1 MGKRHTSAE
10 QPGEHDVLI
19 VGAGPVGST
28 LALELAHHGVTSLLV
43 ERHDAP
49 SLHPKMDFVNGRSME
64 LFRRLGV
71 AEEIRA
77 RGIPARHSFNFQ
89 WFRSFAEPPVD
100 EWTHPSVDDV
110 FASIAERNDGTS
122 PLEPYQR
129 LPGNILEELLR
140 RRAGEESLV
149 ELRTGTA
156 FRELTQLPDGTV
168 SATLTD
174 MATGEEYTERARYV
188 VGCDGASS
196 AVRRSTAITVP
207 IVGPETDHCDVYFR
221 STDPRLR
228 PHGRYFLG
236 ISAGGATLVS
246 RDEKDTWTAFFPVLE
261 DTGFERDPIGVLS
274 RRLGT
279 DITVE
284 EVLKVTRWRGRMG
297 VAERY
302 REGRV
307 FLAGDAAHEFYPMGG
322 HGANTGLGDAVD
334 LGWKLAGVLKG
345 WGGPGLLDSYEAERR
360 PVALFNRE
368 MCFNLLEVWQRFP
381 QLAAAGTPPS
391 HLAGYLAQERYQI
404 ENTGIHFGYR
414 YSSSPLVFG
423 EDGAGETP
431 PDWQWTGITPSTWP
445 GGRAPSVRLPDGAP
459 LLDRL
464 SDGFTLVDFSGKD
477 LGQDV
482 TAVAGKRGMP
492 LDVLAVDDPHARGVW
507 ERDLVLVRPDQHIAW
522 RGEAPPA
529 DWGEVL
535 DLVSGNG
542 AADDTDGGPGADGG
556 PGTGPAEGSGS

>member
-1 MGKRHTSAE
+1 MGKRHASADR
-10 QPGEHDVLI
+10 PVPVLI

-28 LALELAHHGVTSLLV
+28 LALELAHHGVACLLV
-43 ERHDAP
+43 ERHGAP
-49 SLHPKMDFVNGRSME
+49 SPHPKMDFVNGRSME

-71 AEEIRA
+71 ADEIRA
-77 RGIPARHSFNFQ
+77 GGVPARYSFNFQ

-100 EWTHPSVDDV
+100 EWTHPSVDEA
-110 FASIAERNDGTS
+110 FAHIARANDGTA

-129 LPGNILEELLR
+129 LPGNVLEELLR
-140 RRAGEESLV
+140 RRAGEQPLV
-149 ELRTGTA
+149 ELRTSTA
-156 FRELTQLPDGTV
+156 FRELTRQQDGTLA
-168 SATLTD
+168 ATLTD
-174 MATGEEYTERARYV
+174 MATGEEYQVQAQYV
-188 VGCDGASS
+188 VGCDGAGS
-196 AVRRSTAITVP
+196 AVRRGTGIAMP
-207 IVGPETDHCDVYFR
+207 GVGPETDHCDVYFR

-246 RDEKDTWTAFFPVLE
+246 RDEKDTWTAFFPELD
-261 DTGFERDPIGVLS
+261 DTDFERDPIGVLS

-284 EVLKVTRWRGRMG
+284 EVLKVTRWRGRMR

-322 HGANTGLGDAVD
+322 HGANTGLADAVD
-334 LGWKLAGVLKG
+334 LGWKLAGVLHG
-345 WGGPGLLDSYEAERR
+345 WGGAALLESYEAERR

-381 QLAAAGTPPS
+381 QLAAAGAPPS

-414 YSSSPLVFG
+414 YSSSPLVLAEQADTG
-423 EDGAGETP
+423 EAP
-431 PDWQWTGITPSTWP
+431 PTWRWTGITPSTWP
-445 GGRAPSVRLPDGAP
+445 GSRAPSVRLPDGTP

-464 SDGFTLVDFSGKD
+464 SRGFTLVDFSGKE
-477 LGQDV
+477 LGRDAA
-482 TAVAGKRGMP
+482 TAADKRGIP
-492 LDVLAVDDPHARGVW
+492 LEVLTVDDPHARGVW
-507 ERDLVLVRPDQHIAW
+507 ERSLVLVRPDQHIAW
-522 RGEAPPA
+522 RGETPPA
-529 DWGEVL
+529 DWSEVL
-535 DLVSGNG
+535 DPVSGHVTAG
-542 AADDTDGGPGADGG
+542 RRP
-556 PGTGPAEGSGS
+556 